1 MKTSK
6 KDFIVE
12 AEEIIESVNNS
23 LLDLQGGFNP
33 ETLNSVFR
41 GIHTLKGLSGL
52 FGLKGITDLSHTLE
66 SLLDDLR
73 LGRLELTDD
82 VINFVFSNID
92 ILKNIISQVSEEKQI
107 DDVSDTIKEIESFR
121 KASDTKSNDISLEGF
136 RISPSI
142 LNVLSNYEEHRLK
155 TNIKEGNGL
164 YLIKAIFNLT
174 EFAPGLEALNSNLKN
189 LGELIATL
197 PISEGI
203 SEGSIGFKL
212 LLGSPM
218 NTDDITSKVG
228 TADIEIISQPKKA
241 VESKPSPLTSMPRE
255 VSLKSSTNTVRVDIE
270 KLDRILDTISELVLA
285 KGAVIRIGQELAESV
300 GFISLT
306 LDVHKISQTLD
317 RKLAELQ
324 EYLLDL
330 RMVHFSQIFTRL
342 VQVIKRY
349 SREAGKE
356 IDIEIYGEDTR
367 IDKQLAEEII
377 DPLIHLIRNAIDHG
391 IEPKDKRLILG
402 KKERGAVTLKAFPE
416 GNKVVIMVQD
426 DGAGLDTDKILRK
439 AIERQMVPENQ
450 ALERKEIFDLIF
462 IPGLSTKTEVS
473 EVSGRGVGMDIVKE
487 KITSLGGFVDVESEH
502 GKGTTFNL
510 TLPITLA
517 IIKALIIQVASDRFA
532 VPLTSVAETF
542 FVEREKIQTIEGR
555 EVIERRGEML
565 PLLRVADVFKLEE
578 SPNDECFAVVVGFGS
593 RRLGLLVDNLLE
605 QTEVVIR
612 PLGECLKNIRGLG
625 GAAEIGRH
633 EIVLVL
639 DVENMIEEAF
649 TRKKVSRIAFKA

>member
-1 MKTSK
+1 
-6 KDFIVE
+6 
-12 AEEIIESVNNS
+12 
-23 LLDLQGGFNP
+23 
-33 ETLNSVFR
+33 
-41 GIHTLKGLSGL
+41 
-52 FGLKGITDLSHTLE
+52 
-66 SLLDDLR
+66 LR

-203 SEGSIGFKL
+203 SGGSIGFKL

-241 VESKPSPLTSMPRE
+241 VESKPSPLTSMPKE

-330 RMVHFSQIFTRL
+330 RMVPFSQIFTRL

-487 KITSLGGFVDVESEH
+487 KITSLGGFVDVESEY

-517 IIKALIIQVASDRFA
+517 IIKALIIQAASDRFA

-639 DVENMIEEAF
+639 DVENMMEEAF
-649 TRKKVSRIAFKA
+649 TRNKVSRAAFNA

>member
-121 KASDTKSNDISLEGF
+121 KASDTKSKDISLEGF
-136 RISPSI
+136 GISPSI
-142 LNVLSNYEEHRLK
+142 LNVLSNYEEHRLE

-174 EFAPGLEALNSNLKN
+174 EFAPGLEALNSNLKS

-218 NTDDITSKVG
+218 NTDDIKSKVG
-228 TADIEIISQPKKA
+228 TADVEVISQPKKA
-241 VESKPSPLTSMPRE
+241 EPSPLTSKLKE

-324 EYLLDL
+324 EYVLDL
-330 RMVHFSQIFTRL
+330 RMVPFSQIFTRL
-342 VQVIKRY
+342 VQVIRRY

-356 IDIEIYGEDTR
+356 IDIEIYGEDTK

-391 IEPKDKRLILG
+391 IEPKDKRLMLG

-450 ALERKEIFDLIF
+450 MLERKEIFDLIF
-462 IPGLSTKTEVS
+462 VPGLSTKTEVS

-487 KITSLGGFVDVESEH
+487 KITSLGGFVDIESEH

-578 SPNDECFAVVVGFGS
+578 SPNDECFAIVVGFGS
-593 RRLGLLVDNLLE
+593 RRIGLLVDNLLD

-639 DVENMIEEAF
+639 DVENMMEEAF
-649 TRKKVSRIAFKA
+649 TRKKVSRAAFNA

>member
-12 AEEIIESVNNS
+12 AEEIIENVNNS

-52 FGLKGITDLSHTLE
+52 FGLKGITDLSHALE

-121 KASDTKSNDISLEGF
+121 KASDTKSKEISLEGF
-136 RISPSI
+136 GISPSI

-228 TADIEIISQPKKA
+228 TADIEIISEPKKA
-241 VESKPSPLTSMPRE
+241 EPALLTSIPKE

-324 EYLLDL
+324 EYVLDL
-330 RMVHFSQIFTRL
+330 RMVPFSQIFTRL
-342 VQVIKRY
+342 VQVIRRH

-356 IDIEIYGEDTR
+356 IDIEIYGEDTK

-402 KKERGAVTLKAFPE
+402 KKERGTVTLKGFPA
-416 GNKVVIMVQD
+416 GNKGVIMVQD

-450 ALERKEIFDLIF
+450 MLERKEIFDLIF
-462 IPGLSTKTEVS
+462 VPGLSTKTEA
-473 EVSGRGVGMDIVKE
+473 R
-487 KITSLGGFVDVESEH
+487 
-502 GKGTTFNL
+502 
-510 TLPITLA
+510 
-517 IIKALIIQVASDRFA
+517 A
-532 VPLTSVAETF
+532 VQ
-542 FVEREKIQTIEGR
+542 R
-555 EVIERRGEML
+555 
-565 PLLRVADVFKLEE
+565 
-578 SPNDECFAVVVGFGS
+578 
-593 RRLGLLVDNLLE
+593 
-605 QTEVVIR
+605 
-612 PLGECLKNIRGLG
+612 
-625 GAAEIGRH
+625 
-633 EIVLVL
+633 
-639 DVENMIEEAF
+639 
-649 TRKKVSRIAFKA
+649 

>member
-1 MKTSK
+1 MKTPK

-12 AEEIIESVNNS
+12 AEEIIENVNNS
-23 LLDLQGGFNP
+23 LLDLQDGFNP

-52 FGLKGITDLSHTLE
+52 FGLKGITDLSHALE

-107 DDVSDTIKEIESFR
+107 DDVSGAIKEIESFR
-121 KASDTKSNDISLEGF
+121 KASDTKSKDISLEGF

-203 SEGSIGFKL
+203 PEGSIGFKL

-218 NTDDITSKVG
+218 NIDDITSKLG
-228 TADIEIISQPKKA
+228 TADIEIISQSKKA
-241 VESKPSPLTSMPRE
+241 AESKTLPLAPAPKE
-255 VSLKSSTNTVRVDIE
+255 VSLKSLTNTVRVDIE

-317 RKLAELQ
+317 RKLTELQ

-330 RMVHFSQIFTRL
+330 RMVPFSQIFKRL
-342 VQVIKRY
+342 VQVIRRY

-391 IEPKDKRLILG
+391 IEPNDKRLILG
-402 KKERGAVTLKAFPE
+402 KKEMGTVTLKAFPE
-416 GNKVVIMVQD
+416 GNKVIIMVQD
-426 DGAGLDTDKILRK
+426 DGAGLDADKILQK
-439 AIERQMVPENQ
+439 AIERQMVTENQ

-487 KITSLGGFVDVESEH
+487 KITSLGGFVDVESEY

-517 IIKALIIQVASDRFA
+517 IIKALIIQAASDRFA

-555 EVIERRGEML
+555 EVIEKRGEML
-565 PLLRVADVFKLEE
+565 PLLRIADVFKLEE
-578 SPNDECFAVVVGFGS
+578 RPNDECFAVVVGFGS

-612 PLGECLKNIRGLG
+612 PLGECLKNIKGLG

-649 TRKKVSRIAFKA
+649 TRKKASRAAFNA